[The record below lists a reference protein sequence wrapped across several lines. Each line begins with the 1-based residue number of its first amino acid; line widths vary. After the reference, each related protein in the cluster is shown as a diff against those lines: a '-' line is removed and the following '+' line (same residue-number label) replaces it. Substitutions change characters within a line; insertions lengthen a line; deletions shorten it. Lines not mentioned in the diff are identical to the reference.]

1 MEKVLFVNACV
12 RKCSRTHELAQCVL
26 DNLGGEI
33 CEINLAKEDLKP
45 LGREQLSQRERF
57 VSENDFPM
65 ICLNMQS
72 SLRRLILLWL
82 PRRIGI

>member
-45 LGREQLSQRERF
+45 LGREQLS
-57 VSENDFPM
+57 
-65 ICLNMQS
+65 
-72 SLRRLILLWL
+72 
-82 PRRIGI
+82 